1 MLAQGACLYI
11 VFTNWVLVIGFEFTP
26 GRIVNQRKASYEG

>member
-1 MLAQGACLYI
+1 MLAQGACFYI
-11 VFTNWVLVIGFEFTP
+11 VFTNRVLVIGFEFTP